1 MSKHQHTSGP
11 AGEQPITLR
20 GPAELVDALP
30 YILGFRPTDSVVVI
44 TLHGRQARFGSRL
57 RLGIPADTEG
67 WQAAADHAVAHA
79 VEAAGRRRARPD
91 GVLLFLW
98 RDPDTA
104 AGETGRQVMERLR
117 PLAELLRTACGTRD
131 LPVMEALC
139 VSGGRFWSYCCED
152 PRCCPPDGGEA
163 MLPGTSVIAAHAA
176 YAGLRVRGS
185 IEELEARITPRSR
198 TCPEAQ
204 ARAFD
209 RAGGTAVPEILGGG
223 REAVADRTL
232 SLARDLIR
240 RLATVQGP
248 PPAVPGGEPA
258 AEAAADALDD
268 ALLQDAEVAA
278 VVVGLQDRDT
288 RDRAAAWTDDPQA
301 GAALRLWR
309 ALARRCSGVYVEYGA
324 APLALAGWYAWAAG
338 DEPSAR
344 AAVSRALAVDPDYQ
358 LARLLNEAYDRGVD
372 TAALRSCFDP
382 APAREPGPGDPDPG
396 VRQPGGSRPWRFP
409 RPRRP
414 RSPEEIVRDGMAA
427 ARRTLTAVS
436 QIEWLVEEPDLP
448 GAAPFPFPF
457 PSREDRA
464 PADGGAA
471 AHAPGPAPAS
481 PSPEVAPPARP
492 ALPDGRDTPV
502 PATPPALP
510 AGPAAPA
517 SDASA
522 PAADSPAPAAPVR
535 SGRRGLL
542 RRTRPGP
549 SRPPG
554 RNAQAGPAGR
564 AAEGAAR
571 RRPRLR
577 GGPDGA
583 GSAR

>member
-57 RLGIPADTEG
+57 RLGIPADTDG
-67 WQAAADHAVAHA
+67 WKAAADHAVAHA
-79 VEAAGRRRARPD
+79 AEAAGRRRAD

-117 PLAELLRTACGTRD
+117 PLAELLRTACGARD

-152 PRCCPPDGGEA
+152 PRCCPPEGGEA

-209 RAGGTAVPEILGGG
+209 RAGGLAVPEILGGG
-223 REAVADRTL
+223 REAVAGRTL

-240 RLATVQGP
+240 RLGTVQGP
-248 PPAVPGGEPA
+248 PPAAPGAETA

-268 ALLQDAEVAA
+268 ALLRDSEVAA

-324 APLALAGWYAWAAG
+324 APLTLAGWYAWAAG

-358 LARLLNEAYDRGVD
+358 LAILLNEAYDRGID
-372 TAALRSCFDP
+372 AAALRSCFDP
-382 APAREPGPGDPDPG
+382 APARDPGPGDPDPG
-396 VRQPGGSRPWRFP
+396 VPPTGGSRPWRFP

-414 RSPEEIVRDGMAA
+414 RSPEQIVRDGMTA
-427 ARRTLTAVS
+427 ARRTPTAVS
-436 QIEWLVEEPDLP
+436 QIEWRVGEPDLP
-448 GAAPFPFPF
+448 DRTPSPSPA
-457 PSREDRA
+457 PSRAERA
-464 PADGGAA
+464 PADEGAA
-471 AHAPGPAPAS
+471 AHAPAPAR
-481 PSPEVAPPARP
+481 PSPEAAPPAPPARP
-492 ALPDGRDTPV
+492 VLPGGRNTAP
-502 PATPPALP
+502 PATPPVFPDAPVTP
-510 AGPAAPA
+510 APDIAAPDIPDPAAPA
-517 SDASA
+517 
-522 PAADSPAPAAPVR
+522 R
-535 SGRRGLL
+535 SVRRGLL

-554 RNAQAGPAGR
+554 RNAQAGPASR
-564 AAEGAAR
+564 ARDGAAR
-571 RRPRLR
+571 RLPRLR